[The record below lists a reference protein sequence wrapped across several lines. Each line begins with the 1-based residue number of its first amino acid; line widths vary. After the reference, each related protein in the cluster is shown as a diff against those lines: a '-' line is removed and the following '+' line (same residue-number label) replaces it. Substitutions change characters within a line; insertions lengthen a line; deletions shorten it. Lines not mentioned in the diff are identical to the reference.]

1 MCLITTVFQILCSF
15 KVFTTVVTLYKD
27 FFQNF
32 RGFHFIRKLFIHSF
46 YYRNIPRFVTFFKY
60 LFYYFRSFCF
70 ISRLFILSF
79 FHRNL
84 VRFVKATFI
93 YPCSFSSHLTWRLFV
108 NRTGT
113 FEQLLVKLESIH
125 AHRKLEQKLFLSQRV
140 SGRKPDTF
148 QTKLVPSFSQ
158 TKVTSPKSM
167 SETNILNKNLGAR
180 VMHCCQFKGLTA
192 TWCESK
198 IY

>member
-1 MCLITTVFQILCSF
+1 MCLITMVFQTLFSF
-15 KVFTTVVTLYKD
+15 EVFATVVTLYKD

-32 RGFHFIRKLFIHSF
+32 LSFHLTRKLCFHSF
-46 YYRNIPRFVTFFKY
+46 FYRNILRFVTLFKY

-84 VRFVKATFI
+84 VRFVKAIFI
-93 YPCSFSSHLTWRLFV
+93 YPCSFSSHLTWRLFD

-125 AHRKLEQKLFLSQRV
+125 AHRKLEQKLVLRQPV
-140 SGRKPDTF
+140 SF
-148 QTKLVPSFSQ
+148 QPKLVSYFSQ

-167 SETNILNKNLGAR
+167 SETNILNKKIIEQE
-180 VMHCCQFKGLTA
+180 CCTVA
-192 TWCESK
+192 SSK
-198 IY
+198 D